1 VYKARLKEGDRLCI
15 GGVEIIVEKVG
26 FKNVHI
32 GAKAPPEMLIRVV
45 KNCRQKLTNQ
55 IQSQQ

>member
-1 VYKARLKEGDRLCI
+1 MYKARLKEGDRLCI
-15 GGVEIIVEKVG
+15 GGVEIIIEKVG

-45 KNCRQKLTNQ
+45 KSCRQKLTNH
-55 IQSQQ
+55 IQSHE